1 MAKQKNIFDMSI
13 KELKST
19 LVEYRGSLF
28 NLRFQKSLQQL
39 EHPQKIKHVKK
50 DIARVKTLIRKLELN
65 LENK

>member
-1 MAKQKNIFDMSI
+1 MSI